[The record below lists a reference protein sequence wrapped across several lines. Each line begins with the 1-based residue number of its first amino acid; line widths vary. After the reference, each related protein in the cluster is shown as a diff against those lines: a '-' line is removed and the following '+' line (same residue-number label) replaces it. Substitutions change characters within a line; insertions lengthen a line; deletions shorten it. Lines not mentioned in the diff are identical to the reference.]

1 MIVLL
6 VLIAAGPTAA
16 AEPAAVGPEPAN
28 TVEAAYHF
36 ALAKLLVEESAFE
49 QAQRAFQRALELDDS
64 DPYVYLELARFHL
77 RLSQLWHS
85 ADSRLEHLRSAAAY
99 AEEAL
104 RRQPENLDFLRSHA
118 QIQMHLGEHQTTAL
132 ARAEDAFETLR
143 RKVPGDLQILTS
155 LGQIYLWSNRSA
167 EAAEVLREA
176 SSYLPNHRMILT
188 MLVEALLGAGAM
200 EEAEGA
206 LARLVATDP
215 SSLDHRLKLAQ
226 LRSQRADHRG
236 AAEVLRE
243 APEDIRA
250 DSRLRQS
257 LARELHLSG
266 DNEAALDTV
275 DQLLEDYPDVRSL
288 RQLRVSILAGMVR
301 YGDAITELQ
310 ALIASGDGDHPRQ
323 SQDLMLLCRLLE
335 RVGRAAEAVEKLRA
349 RLAQD
354 SESLEV
360 KLTLAGILERR
371 QQAGEAADLLA
382 PDIAGA
388 SLAELEV
395 LAPALAELLVRDDRA
410 GEAAAVL
417 AAAAERAAADY
428 RELADRLRLRR
439 LLVMAFAEDWPRL
452 TESAPELLAATD
464 DAVRVGAHM
473 LMADAL
479 VATDR
484 LGDALELLA
493 AAAGEG
499 DDERRLL
506 ARRLEILF
514 ANDRGEEAQEL
525 LRAVTADGGAEDLL
539 FAARSFQRSA
549 RWGEAIAVAERLLE
563 QQPES
568 IPALF
573 LLGTARERR
582 GTRAS
587 AIAAFRRLLALAP
600 EHAPT
605 LNYLGYMWA
614 EAGENLPEALEMI
627 KRAVALDP
635 DNGAYVD
642 SLGWTYYQ
650 LGRLEQAREHL
661 EWAVRLI
668 PDDAT
673 LLEHL
678 GDLYLKLD
686 QRPLARDCY
695 RQAVELAGENLTAV
709 RRKLETLE
717 EEGL

>member
-1 MIVLL
+1 MIIALCLLL
-6 VLIAAGPTAA
+6 VAGPAA
-16 AEPAAVGPEPAN
+16 TEPAGAPPEPAKA
-28 TVEAAYHF
+28 VEAAYHF
-36 ALAKLLVEESAFE
+36 ARAKLLVEESAFE
-49 QAQRAFQRALELDDS
+49 EAQRAFQRALELDDS
-64 DPYVYLELARFHL
+64 EPYCYLELARFHL
-77 RLSQLWHS
+77 RLAQLWH
-85 ADSRLEHLRSAAAY
+85 AAESRLEHLQSAAGY

-118 QIQMHLGEHQTTAL
+118 QIQMRLGEHQPAAL
-132 ARAEDAFETLR
+132 ARAQEAFETLR
-143 RKVPGDLQILTS
+143 RMVPGDLQILTS
-155 LGQIYLWSNRSA
+155 LGQLYLWSNRPG

-188 MLVEALLGAGAM
+188 MLVEALLGAGES
-200 EEAEGA
+200 EEAEIA
-206 LARLVATDP
+206 LARLVASDP

-250 DSRLRQS
+250 DSRLQQS

-275 DQLLEDYPDVRSL
+275 DHLLEDYPDAGSL
-288 RQLRVSILAGMVR
+288 RQLRVSILAGLVR
-301 YGDAITELQ
+301 YGDAIAELES
-310 ALIASGDGDHPRQ
+310 LISSDGDNPRHL
-323 SQDLMLLCRLLE
+323 QDLMLLCRLLE
-335 RVGRAAEAVEKLRA
+335 RVGRSAEAVEKLRS

-354 SESLEV
+354 SESLEL

-371 QQAGEAADLLA
+371 DQAGEAADILA
-382 PDIAGA
+382 PEIAGA
-388 SLAELEV
+388 SLSELEV
-395 LAPALAELLVRDDRA
+395 LAPALAELLVRA
-410 GEAAAVL
+410 GRGDQAAAVL
-417 AAAAERAAADY
+417 AAAAERSAADY
-428 RELADRLRLRR
+428 SELADRLRLRQ
-439 LLVMAFAEDWPRL
+439 LLVTAFAEDWPRL
-452 TESAPELLAATD
+452 VELAPDLLAATD
-464 DAVRVGAHM
+464 ADVRVGAH
-473 LMADAL
+473 LLLADAL

-493 AAAGEG
+493 AAEGEG

-506 ARRLEILF
+506 AKRVEILSD
-514 ANDRGEEAQEL
+514 NDRDQEAQEL
-525 LRAVTADGGAEDLL
+525 LRGVTADGGAEDLL
-539 FAARSFQRSA
+539 FAARSLQRSA
-549 RWGEAIAVAERLLE
+549 RWAEVVVLAERLLE

-568 IPALF
+568 LTALF
-573 LLGTARERR
+573 LLGTAQERN
-582 GTRAS
+582 GARAS

-614 EAGENLPEALEMI
+614 EAGENLPEALDMI
-627 KRAVALDP
+627 KRAVAFDP

-650 LGRLEQAREHL
+650 LGRLEQAREAL
-661 EWAVRLI
+661 EWAVRLV

-673 LLEHL
+673 ILEHL
-678 GDLYLKLD
+678 GDLYLKLEELN
-686 QRPLARDCY
+686 LARDCY
-695 RQAVELAGENLTAV
+695 RQAVELDGENLAAV
-709 RRKLETLE
+709 RRKLQTLE